1 MRKTTKF
8 IATLFTAIALTS
20 LSNATTWLSDNEKKA
35 ARMAAQLKGDYTI
48 TSGSMSFH
56 ATWLRSEGECDIVHV
71 DKYYNYS
78 RTKATNISKDVMVCP
93 DKISVITRTPYD
105 KPLQNK
111 QVYAEVKR
119 VARLAQKM
127 GRATGEVNQYIIE
140 AFPVR
145 DFKKCNVE
153 VKIFNKNTLTLVYRT
168 IVNGCQ

>member
-56 ATWLRSEGECDIVHV
+56 ATWLRSEGECE
-71 DKYYNYS
+71 
-78 RTKATNISKDVMVCP
+78 